1 LETTLS
7 SKRFQAEF
15 FTPTKWT
22 TAEQKAAFANQ
33 LMAFIAADFP
43 ESKFT
48 KKFYNRLSQTF
59 GMIAHYNVDGF
70 FSTFFTDTA
79 GKLRFLRCLV
89 EWPCYGSS
97 EFTFSDVEHAT
108 SAAIQSTN
116 YVEAYAAQLA
126 REIETRE
133 RQILAALQEKYQGGP
148 TVATAPCLAP
158 TASEPVFVA
167 TRLPPRPAF
176 SSGNDVQISLFG

>member
-1 LETTLS
+1 MS
-7 SKRFQAEF
+7 SKRFQAES

-59 GMIAHYNVDGF
+59 GLIARYNVGGF
-70 FSTFFTDTA
+70 FSTFFTDTE

-97 EFTFSDVEHAT
+97 EFTFSDVERAT

-116 YVEAYAAQLA
+116 YVEAYAARLA

-133 RQILAALQEKYQGGP
+133 RQILVALQEK
-148 TVATAPCLAP
+148 
-158 TASEPVFVA
+158 
-167 TRLPPRPAF
+167 
-176 SSGNDVQISLFG
+176 

>member
-1 LETTLS
+1 MS
-7 SKRFQAEF
+7 SKRFHAVS

-22 TAEQKAAFANQ
+22 TAEQEATFANQ

-59 GMIAHYNVDGF
+59 GMISHYNVDGF

-79 GKLRFLRCLV
+79 GKLRFLRSLV

-97 EFTFSDVEHAT
+97 EFTFSDVERAT
-108 SAAIQSTN
+108 SAAIQSTD
-116 YVEAYAAQLA
+116 
-126 REIETRE
+126 R
-133 RQILAALQEKYQGGP
+133 K
-148 TVATAPCLAP
+148 
-158 TASEPVFVA
+158 S
-167 TRLPPRPAF
+167 TRLN
-176 SSGNDVQISLFG
+176 SSHLGISYAVFCLK

>member
-1 LETTLS
+1 MPTH
-7 SKRFQAEF
+7 RFHPTEF
-15 FTPTKWT
+15 IPTKWST
-22 TAEQKAAFANQ
+22 SEEKATFSNQ

-59 GMIAHYNVDGF
+59 GMIAHYNVGGF

-89 EWPCYGSS
+89 EWPCCGSP
-97 EFTFSDVEHAT
+97 EFTFSDVERAT
-108 SAAIQSTN
+108 SAAIQSMN
-116 YVEAYAAQLA
+116 YVEAYAARLA

-133 RQILAALQEKYQGGP
+133 RQALAALQEKYLGGP
-148 TVATAPCLAP
+148 TVATAPCVAP
-158 TASEPVFVA
+158 AASESVFVA
-167 TRLPPRPAF
+167 TRLPPHPAF

>member
-1 LETTLS
+1 MPTH
-7 SKRFQAEF
+7 RFHPTE
-15 FTPTKWT
+15 FTPTKWSSP
-22 TAEQKAAFANQ
+22 EEKAKFANQ

-59 GMIAHYNVDGF
+59 GMIAHYNVGGF
-70 FSTFFTDTA
+70 FSTFFTDTE

-97 EFTFSDVEHAT
+97 EFTFSDVERAT

-116 YVEAYAAQLA
+116 YVEAYAARLA

-133 RQILAALQEKYQGGP
+133 RQILVALQEKYQGDP
-148 TVATAPCLAP
+148 TIATAPCRVPA
-158 TASEPVFVA
+158 AGEPVVVT
-167 TRLPPRPAF
+167 TRLPPHPAF
-176 SSGNDVQISLFG
+176 SSDNDVQISLFG